1 MTLRE
6 EALFELEQVPDF
18 KLSELIHYMR
28 FLKECPNSLGQ
39 PDKPRGRPRNLL
51 GALKGKIWVSDDCFE
66 PMELIPRSE
75 FLALQEK
82 AEKAEALQK
91 EAVV

>member
-6 EALFELEQVPDF
+6 EAVIALESVPDF

-28 FLKECPNSLGQ
+28 FLSECPVTLGQ
-39 PDKPRGRPRNLL
+39 PDKPRGRLRDLPGL
-51 GALKGKIWVSDDCFE
+51 LKGKIKVADDFDE
-66 PMELIPRSE
+66 PMELVFASE
-75 FLALQEK
+75 LRKLREA
-82 AEKAEALQK
+82 AERNKLVAQ

>member
-6 EALFELEQVPDF
+6 EAVIALESVPDF

-28 FLKECPNSLGQ
+28 FLSECPVTLGQ
-39 PDKPRGRPRNLL
+39 PDKPRGRPRDLPGL
-51 GALKGKIWVSDDCFE
+51 LKGKIKIADDFDE
-66 PMELIPRSE
+66 PMELVFASE
-75 FLALQEK
+75 LRKLREA
-82 AEKAEALQK
+82 AERNKPVAQ

>member
-6 EALFELEQVPDF
+6 EAVHALDAVPDF

-28 FLKECPNSLGQ
+28 FLSECPVALGQ
-39 PDKPRGRPRNLL
+39 PEKPRGKPRDLPEL
-51 GALKGKIWVSDDCFE
+51 LKGKIWVADDFDE
-66 PMELIPRSE
+66 PMELIGESE
-75 FLALQEK
+75 LRELREAAGLKLQ
-82 AEKAEALQK
+82 

>member
-6 EALFELEQVPDF
+6 EAVIALESVPDF

-28 FLKECPNSLGQ
+28 FLSECPVTLGQ
-39 PDKPRGRPRNLL
+39 PDKPRGRPRDLPGL
-51 GALKGKIWVSDDCFE
+51 LKGKIKIADDFDE
-66 PMELIPRSE
+66 PMELVFASE
-75 FLALQEK
+75 LRKLREA
-82 AEKAEALQK
+82 AERNKLVAQ

>member
-6 EALFELEQVPDF
+6 EALFELEQVPEF

-28 FLKECPNSLGQ
+28 FLRECPNSLGQ
-39 PDKPRGRPRNLL
+39 PDKPRGRPRDLR
-51 GALKGKIWVSDDCFE
+51 GFLKGKIWISDDFNE
-66 PMELIPRSE
+66 SMELVPASE
-75 FLALQEK
+75 LRALR
-82 AEKAEALQK
+82 EKAEAGQQ